1 MKYRK
6 KNVNALIS
14 NNLCGEENTNA
25 RPVNTPCDEKC
36 LPDADNLSF
45 FMPNL

>member
-6 KNVNALIS
+6 KSVNALIS

-25 RPVNTPCDEKC
+25 RPVNTPCNEKC
-36 LPDADNLSF
+36 LPDADSLSLF
-45 FMPNL
+45 YS